1 LLGIALSLFNEPS
14 KVSSVTCIIF
24 TTFQIKDHL
33 PWLPCYYPQ
42 YPSPTQ
48 CHLFFLQETPSQ
60 NAELPSWLGRL
71 LEPVSRLRLLAT
83 GQGTRSP
90 RTQQLLAISLIIGLQ
105 LVVIVV
111 WNLVSS
117 AHLDLVNI
125 YPSQRSIQVST
136 VFYYFLSL
144 TFNILSSISCFT

>member
-1 LLGIALSLFNEPS
+1 MAAMLLPS
-14 KVSSVTCIIF
+14 VSFSNSAPSIF
-24 TTFQIKDHL
+24 
-33 PWLPCYYPQ
+33 
-42 YPSPTQ
+42 S
-48 CHLFFLQETPSQ
+48 QETPTQ

-105 LVVIVV
+105 LAVIVV

-125 YPSQRSIQVST
+125 YPSQRSIQVSN
-136 VFYYFLSL
+136 VFLYYFLSSNVFHFL
-144 TFNILSSISCFT
+144 

>member
-1 LLGIALSLFNEPS
+1 LANSAPS
-14 KVSSVTCIIF
+14 I
-24 TTFQIKDHL
+24 
-33 PWLPCYYPQ
+33 
-42 YPSPTQ
+42 
-48 CHLFFLQETPSQ
+48 FFLEETPSQ

-125 YPSQRSIQVST
+125 YPSQRSIQVSA

-144 TFNILSSISCFT
+144 TFCLPPISSFNSI

>member
-1 LLGIALSLFNEPS
+1 LSNSAPS
-14 KVSSVTCIIF
+14 TS
-24 TTFQIKDHL
+24 
-33 PWLPCYYPQ
+33 
-42 YPSPTQ
+42 
-48 CHLFFLQETPSQ
+48 FLQETPSQ
-60 NAELPSWLGRL
+60 TAELPSWLGRL

-125 YPSQRSIQVST
+125 YPSQRSIQV
-136 VFYYFLSL
+136 FQLF
-144 TFNILSSISCFT
+144 FFILLPQF